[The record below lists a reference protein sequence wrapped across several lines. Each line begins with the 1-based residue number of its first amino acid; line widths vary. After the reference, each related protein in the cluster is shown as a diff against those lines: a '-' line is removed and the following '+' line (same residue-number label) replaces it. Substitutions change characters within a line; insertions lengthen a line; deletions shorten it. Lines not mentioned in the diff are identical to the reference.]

1 MKPLQLLALSG
12 SLRRA
17 SHNTIALNAIKR
29 LAGDGVNI
37 TIGNIGELPLF
48 NPDIEGDDIPP
59 FEQLRYAMQSA
70 DGLIISSPEY
80 ARGISGVMKNA
91 LDWLV
96 SGEEFIN
103 IPLMLINTSPR
114 ASCAQESLR
123 VVLRTMS
130 GNIIEEASIMIP
142 LLGTQLQADDVLADE
157 ALSLA
162 LSNGLDIFVRE
173 ILEMGNTVIE

>member
-1 MKPLQLLALSG
+1 MSG

-29 LAGDGVNI
+29 LAGDDVTV

-48 NPDIEGDDIPP
+48 NPDIEDEDIPQ
-59 FEQLRYAMQSA
+59 FDQLRLALQAA

-80 ARGISGVMKNA
+80 AHGISGVMKNA

-96 SGEEFIN
+96 SGEEFIY

-114 ASCAQESLR
+114 ASHAQESLR
-123 VVLRTMS
+123 EVLRTMS
-130 GNIIEEASIMIP
+130 GNIIEEASVTIP
-142 LLGTQLQADDVLADE
+142 LLGTQLQAGDVLADE
-157 ALSLA
+157 ALRSA
-162 LSNGLDIFVRE
+162 LSSGLDVFVGE
-173 ILEMGNTVIE
+173 ILKIGHPVIQ